1 MGLPHS
7 GQEFQVSQSS
17 SLLLVL
23 QSYSHCGHFV
33 SGIGTNMRPS
43 MPPTKD
49 TPNPTP
55 IAALTIIASRSTGRC
70 ENQVASPAM
79 TPVVS
84 ERTSNHAV
92 CFRHLRKA
100 SLQRSA

>member
-23 QSYSHCGHFV
+23 QSYSQCGHFV
-33 SGIGTNMRPS
+33 SGMGTNTRPS
-43 MPPTKD
+43 MPPTKY

-55 IAALTIIASRSTGRC
+55 IAALTMIASRSTGRC
-70 ENQVASPAM
+70 KSQVASPA
-79 TPVVS
+79 TIPVVS
-84 ERTSNHAV
+84 DMASNRAV
-92 CFRHLRKA
+92 CFSHLR
-100 SLQRSA
+100 